1 MVIGTFVVWR
11 IWSKWA
17 LFSSSQKEKASGEKA
32 AARSYKFSREYECRQ
47 CFLAAKQTVNG
58 KRNQTFGKKL
68 ICLASNRR
76 TNIHQKYHSPYK
88 SIILRRVG
96 VSRNPCACVKESEEA
111 VSGKV
116 RLCQS
121 ERSFSALPKLRRTT
135 PLSTQQRNSSLLA
148 DIFLLFEGSEFCRQ
162 MLPFPRCIECHPR
175 SSHDIGCTEE
185 NQIQVFFLPEMCFII
200 RAMDGAA
207 SESGD
212 GDIGS
217 GRRTDGQQPDGRS
230 ADGRTDGRTGWK
242 GGLAPHA
249 PPSCRRSTRLELA
262 LGRQLRWSSS
272 SCPQNGVMWNA
283 IQQILSRDTF
293 YIIILMHYVLSVELS
308 MLYPSS

>member
-1 MVIGTFVVWR
+1 M
-11 IWSKWA
+11 
-17 LFSSSQKEKASGEKA
+17 
-32 AARSYKFSREYECRQ
+32 Q
-47 CFLAAKQTVNG
+47 CFLAAKQTDNG
-58 KRNQTFGKKL
+58 KRNQTFEKKL

-76 TNIHQKYHSPYK
+76 TNIHQKYHSPSK

-111 VSGKV
+111 VSGKI

-185 NQIQVFFLPEMCFII
+185 NQIKVF
-200 RAMDGAA
+200 
-207 SESGD
+207 
-212 GDIGS
+212 
-217 GRRTDGQQPDGRS
+217 
-230 ADGRTDGRTGWK
+230 
-242 GGLAPHA
+242 
-249 PPSCRRSTRLELA
+249 
-262 LGRQLRWSSS
+262 
-272 SCPQNGVMWNA
+272 
-283 IQQILSRDTF
+283 LSRNVF
-293 YIIILMHYVLSVELS
+293 Y
-308 MLYPSS
+308 YPSDGWSRQ